1 MVGPTGLHS
10 IALGSKTR
18 HCSSICWVRQLF
30 DRLSFLWP
38 WATKVVMFHLCPAD
52 TAIKGSAATDVFG
65 NSVLHLFPFVE
76 NGTFNSSSEAE
87 KKAQFYYLSCLNT
100 QKIEELGAK
109 PLTELIAKVMC
120 KSKQR
125 YKKNQT
131 VALLPTDMSSHTL
144 VKKTVIL
151 CCF

>member
-1 MVGPTGLHS
+1 
-10 IALGSKTR
+10 
-18 HCSSICWVRQLF
+18 
-30 DRLSFLWP
+30 
-38 WATKVVMFHLCPAD
+38 MFHLCPAN
-52 TAIKGSAATDVFG
+52 IKGSTATDVFG
-65 NSVLHLFPFVE
+65 YSVHLHLFSFVE

-125 YKKNQT
+125 YKKTQT
-131 VALLPTDMSSHTL
+131 VALLSTDMSSYTS
-144 VKKTVIL
+144 VKKAVI
-151 CCF
+151 CFRIVLFLK